1 MHQKGHYGAALVA
14 YAPIVFILTALG
26 YTTLGVLGGAV
37 VVGGAMLPDV
47 DKRIPGVKHR
57 GPTHTVWF
65 ALAVGTVVGVGG
77 LLLGASRGVLAALG
91 TGLFGAVVGT
101 LTVVAHILADVLTP
115 TGVRPFAPVR
125 GEKYTLDIVTA
136 ANLIANYALLVIG
149 AVVAGVAVAG
159 GLALSA

>member
-47 DKRIPGVKHR
+47 DQRIPGLKHR

-65 ALAVGTVVGVGG
+65 ALAVGAVGVGG

-125 GEKYTLDIVTA
+125 GEKYTLDVVTA
-136 ANLIANYALLVIG
+136 ANPIANYALLVIG
-149 AVVAGVAVAG
+149 AVVSGVAVAG
-159 GLALSA
+159 GLALST

>member
-1 MHQKGHYGAALVA
+1 MHQKGHYGAALAA
-14 YAPIVFILTALG
+14 YAPVVFILTALG

-37 VVGGAMLPDV
+37 VVGGAMLPDI
-47 DKRIPGVKHR
+47 DQRLPGVKHR

-65 ALAVGTVVGVGG
+65 ALAVGAVAGVVG
-77 LLLGASRGVLAALG
+77 LLLGASRGMLAALG

-101 LTVVAHILADVLTP
+101 LAVVAHILADVLTP

-125 GEKYTLDIVTA
+125 DEKYTFDIVTA
-136 ANLIANYALLVIG
+136 ANPIANYALLVLG

-159 GLALSA
+159 GLALST